1 MELLYGVLEAMDEG
15 ALIID
20 GEGGVVAY
28 NQQLLEIFDLPETD
42 KSDNQHQLNFLDKLA
57 HCLEDSEKLLN
68 VLDNPGQL
76 KTTIRGA
83 SSLKDSRQVDWKAES
98 LSLQDGSH
106 GAILLFSQVSSTK
119 RQQAARS
126 GKPKDS
132 NEKLKKIIQSS
143 PDSIVITD
151 LDGNITYFNHE
162 TVRMY
167 ECEESEQQLYKTNVF
182 NLIYEPDREK
192 AIEYMM
198 LVLQKGTVKNI
209 EYRIRSCRNNLI
221 DVEAS
226 VSTLDDCK
234 GNPTAFIAISKD
246 VSERNQTRR
255 LLRESEKKF
264 RDIFNH
270 AHDAMFLIDSRG
282 YHLDNNQGAMELT
295 GYSREE
301 LQNFHYSDLVAPEF
315 MQESNE
321 RFNRLLNGEDGGT
334 YEKAIIDKEGRHI
347 PVEITATPLHDKQG
361 QLTSILIVLR
371 NIDERKNFEQQLI
384 QAKQKAEESDQLK
397 SAFLANMSHEI
408 RTPMNG
414 IIGFSG
420 MLLRD
425 NISEKKKKHFVNIIN
440 NSANQLLGIIN
451 DIIDISKLETGQQ
464 KINAETFNLNHLIR
478 ETYSVFAPTAQDKEL
493 PFHYHTPLKD
503 DSSYVHTDRVKLQQI
518 INNLLNNAFK
528 FTTKGKVE
536 FGYEPTP
543 DGIKLFVS
551 DTGQGIPKEMQE
563 KIFERFMQVPDPSG
577 ASNGGTGLGLSIS
590 RGLAELMGGRIT
602 INSKLEQGTV
612 FYIELPL
619 ELQTTDNTSD

>member
-20 GEGGVVAY
+20 GKGGVVAY
-28 NQQLLEIFDLPETD
+28 NQQLLKIFDLPETRD
-42 KSDNQHQLNFLDKLA
+42 ADNHHQLNFLDKLA
-57 HCLEDSEKLLN
+57 HCLEDSERFLN

-76 KTTIRGA
+76 KTTIRG
-83 SSLKDSRQVDWKAES
+83 SSTLKDQREVHWKAQS

-106 GAILLFSQVSSTK
+106 GAILLFSEVATTHHQQV
-119 RQQAARS
+119 ARS
-126 GKPKDS
+126 GEPENS
-132 NEKLKKIIQSS
+132 NEKLKKVIQAS

-151 LDGNITYFNHE
+151 LDGNITYFNQE

-167 ECEESEQQLYKTNVF
+167 ECEESEKQLYKTNVF

-192 AIEYMM
+192 VIEYMM
-198 LVLQKGTVKNI
+198 LVLQQGTVKNI

-221 DVEAS
+221 DIEAS
-226 VSTLDDCK
+226 VSTIDDCK

-246 VSERNQTRR
+246 VSESNQTRR
-255 LLRESEKKF
+255 LLQESEKKF

-282 YHLDNNQGAMELT
+282 YHLDSNRGARELT

-301 LQNFHYSDLVAPEF
+301 LSRFHFTDLVAEAYL
-315 MQESNE
+315 EKSYKV
-321 RFNRLLNGEDGGT
+321 FNALLSGEEGGT
-334 YEKAIIDKEGRHI
+334 FENEIFDKQGRGI
-347 PVEITATPLHDKQG
+347 PVELTTTPIQDNQG
-361 QLTSILIVLR
+361 NLASILVIIR
-371 NIDERKNFEQQLI
+371 NIYERKNFEEQLI
-384 QAKQKAEESDQLK
+384 QAKKKAEESDQLK

-478 ETYSVFAPTAQDKEL
+478 ETHSIFATTAGDKKL
-493 PFHYHTPLKD
+493 QFTYHAPLND
-503 DSSYVHTDRVKLQQI
+503 DSSYVRTDRVKLQQI
-518 INNLLNNAFK
+518 LNNLLNNAFK
-528 FTTKGKVE
+528 FTTRGKVE
-536 FGYEPTP
+536 FGYEPTAE
-543 DGIKLFVS
+543 GIKLFVS
-551 DTGQGIPKEMQE
+551 DTGQGIPGEMQE
-563 KIFERFMQVPDPSG
+563 KIFERFIQVPDPSG
-577 ASNGGTGLGLSIS
+577 RSNGGTGLGLSIS

-602 INSKLEQGTV
+602 IDSKMEQGTT

-619 ELQTTDNTSD
+619 ELQRTDNPPG

>member
-1 MELLYGVLEAMDEG
+1 MELLYGILEAMDEG

-20 GEGGVVAY
+20 GEGEVVAY
-28 NQQLLEIFDLPETD
+28 NQQLLKMFGLPDNRDTD
-42 KSDNQHQLNFLDKLA
+42 NHHQLNFLDKLA

-76 KTTIRGA
+76 KTTIRGS
-83 SSLKDSRQVDWKAES
+83 SSLKDSREVYWKAES
-98 LSLQDGSH
+98 LSLQDGRH
-106 GAILLFSQVSSTK
+106 GAILLFSEAASTK
-119 RQQAARS
+119 RQQPPMS
-126 GKPKDS
+126 GEPENS

-167 ECEESEQQLYKTNVF
+167 ECEESERQLYKTNVF
-182 NLIYEPDREK
+182 NLVYEPDRERTL
-192 AIEYMM
+192 EYMM
-198 LVLQKGTVKNI
+198 LVLQQGTVKNI
-209 EYRIRSCRNNLI
+209 EYRIRSCRDNLI

-226 VSTLDDCK
+226 VSTIDDCK

-246 VSERNQTRR
+246 VSERNHTRR

-270 AHDAMFLIDSRG
+270 AHDAMFLIDSQG
-282 YHLDNNQGAMELT
+282 YHLDSNQGAMELT

-301 LQNFHYSDLVAPEF
+301 LSRFHFTDLVAEAF
-315 MQESNE
+315 LEKSYKV
-321 RFNRLLNGEDGGT
+321 FNALLNGEEGGT
-334 YEKAIIDKEGRHI
+334 FENEIFDKQGRGI
-347 PVEITATPLHDKQG
+347 PVELTVTPIQDNQG
-361 QLTSILIVLR
+361 NLASILVIIR
-371 NIDERKNFEQQLI
+371 NIYERKNFEQQLI
-384 QAKQKAEESDQLK
+384 LAKQKAEESDQLK

-464 KINAETFNLNHLIR
+464 KVNAETFNLNHLIR
-478 ETYSVFAPTAQDKEL
+478 ETYSVFAPTAGDKEL
-493 PFHYHTPLKD
+493 RFHYHTPLQD

-528 FTTKGKVE
+528 FTTEGKVE
-536 FGYEPTP
+536 FGYEPMP
-543 DGIKLFVS
+543 DGIKFFVS
-551 DTGQGIPKEMQE
+551 DTGQGIPEEMQE

-577 ASNGGTGLGLSIS
+577 GSNGGTGLGLSIS
-590 RGLAELMGGRIT
+590 RGLAELLGGSIA
-602 INSKLEQGTV
+602 INSKMDQGTA

-619 ELQTTDNTSD
+619 ELQTTDNPPV